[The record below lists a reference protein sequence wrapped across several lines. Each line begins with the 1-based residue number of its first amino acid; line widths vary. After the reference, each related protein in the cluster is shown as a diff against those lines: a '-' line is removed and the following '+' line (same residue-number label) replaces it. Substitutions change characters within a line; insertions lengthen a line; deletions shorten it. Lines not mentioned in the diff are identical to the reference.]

1 MESFFELKKE
11 GLGECM
17 SDKNRVV
24 LVLKTHQ
31 ISAIR
36 KRLAEIAEWA
46 CWPPPQFTLYH
57 KLGGLSPGDKEINF
71 SALPVPNVPEF
82 GLDAKDE
89 AIKVTKF

>member
-24 LVLKTHQ
+24 LVLKTNQ

-36 KRLAEIAEWA
+36 KRLAGIFEQYLAAGRNSRVGLLAPSSIY
-46 CWPPPQFTLYH
+46 TL
-57 KLGGLSPGDKEINF
+57 P
-71 SALPVPNVPEF
+71 
-82 GLDAKDE
+82 
-89 AIKVTKF
+89 